1 MLRVE
6 LQWIKLIIQMK
17 KIIAFE
23 WLSLDGFIGGPK
35 EETDWFVW
43 NKEIE
48 KFAKEFQNSIDTML
62 FGRTTYEVM
71 VNYWPTPASSTEDP
85 MITNFMNNTKKVVFS
100 KTLKKVEWKNSTL
113 HKEITP
119 EEINKLKHEAGKDII
134 IYGSGSIVSQLMK
147 LGLID
152 EFQIMIN
159 PVVLG
164 KGKPLFQNIEEKS
177 SMKLLNTRAFTGG
190 SVLLNFQT
198 NKK

>member
-1 MLRVE
+1 
-6 LQWIKLIIQMK
+6 MK

-23 WLSLDGFIGGPK
+23 WLSVDGFIGGPNG
-35 EETDWFVW
+35 ETDWFVW
-43 NKEIE
+43 DQEIE
-48 KFAKEFQNSIDTML
+48 KFAKEYQTTIDTML

-71 VNYWPTPASSTEDP
+71 AAYWPTEVSVSEDK
-85 MITNFMNNTKKVVFS
+85 MITDFMNHTNKIVFS
-100 KTLKKVEWKNSTL
+100 KTLEKVEWKNSTL

-147 LGLID
+147 FGLLD

-177 SMKLLNTRAFTGG
+177 SLKLLNTRAFTGG